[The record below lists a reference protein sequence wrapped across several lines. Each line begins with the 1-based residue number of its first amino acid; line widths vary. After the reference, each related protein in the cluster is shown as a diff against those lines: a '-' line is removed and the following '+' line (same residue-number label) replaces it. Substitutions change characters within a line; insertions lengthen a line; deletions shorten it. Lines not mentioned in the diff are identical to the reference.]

1 MSVGSLIGWLGST
14 PARRVPSLCVVT
26 EETASASPEDSETM
40 MGIPDALA
48 RAAILLLV
56 ALIASSLLGR
66 EQKNRLVRSRAEWLW
81 LALGQRHAK
90 PRLAAT
96 GYGFTAT
103 AHWPEGPA
111 RRIDASLFLLPREIP
126 PLWMVRALGGATDL
140 LTFWVSLRAAPASE
154 GDAFDLRTPAG
165 RRAARLLPS
174 TWVHR
179 QEPGLL
185 LAAPSESHFERLREL
200 ADLLRQDGLVP
211 VFASVRAQ
219 APHLQVTF
227 QAPATLEQCR
237 AAVQAVWLATR
248 LLSRERLL
256 DPGLRSDPH

>member
-1 MSVGSLIGWLGST
+1 MV
-14 PARRVPSLCVVT
+14 
-26 EETASASPEDSETM
+26 
-40 MGIPDALA
+40 GIPDALT

-56 ALIASSLLGR
+56 ALMASYLLGR
-66 EQKNRLVRSRAEWLW
+66 EQKDRLVRSRAEWLR
-81 LALGQRHAK
+81 LALGQRYAE

-103 AHWPEGPA
+103 AQLPEGPA

-126 PLWMVRALGGATDL
+126 PLWLVRALGGATDL
-140 LTFWVSLRAAPASE
+140 LTFWVSLRAAPAAE
-154 GDAFDLRTPAG
+154 GDAFDLRVPVG

-179 QEPGLL
+179 REPGLL
-185 LAAPSESHFERLREL
+185 LAAPSELHLERLREL
-200 ADLLRQDGLVP
+200 ADVLRQDGLLP
-211 VFASVRAQ
+211 VFASVRSQ

-248 LLSRERLL
+248 LLSSERLL
-256 DPGLRSDPH
+256 DPGLQPDLH